1 MPAPTSSPT
10 NTPEPSAT
18 FTEVPSSRTPV
29 NNLTSFTLTPAL
41 PIAITLEQI
50 NARSGP
56 ASSFSSY
63 GLIEEKQP
71 VTILGQTL
79 NGVWYQIQ
87 YPAAPNGVAWLPSIY
102 VQVMKSIEGLPY
114 FDNDGSPR
122 TQP

>member
-79 NGVWYQIQ
+79 NGVWYLIQ

-102 VQVMKSIEGLPY
+102 VQVMKSIQGLPY
-114 FDNDGSPR
+114 FDNDGSPL
-122 TQP
+122 P